1 MQRNAI
7 AISSFEAFLSTF
19 SNDCQTYHESVSWAR
34 PARIQQPASALTV
47 TLTSFGSLARSA
59 TSSPSPPAKLQNP
72 DVSATP
78 PANVGTLNSDNAR
91 PKSVTSQVIKPT
103 LSPPPRLA
111 PESPLD
117 SESKAAGPDSKPSI
131 PSNANAPSELNS

>member
-1 MQRNAI
+1 MLYDILFGFWKVTQFPGYTTILNGKSALSSPLCISRNISYTNVFAVPQVVVQRNPI
-7 AISSFEAFLSTF
+7 AISSVEAFLSTF

-78 PANVGTLNSDNAR
+78 
-91 PKSVTSQVIKPT
+91 QPT
-103 LSPPPRLA
+103 
-111 PESPLD
+111 
-117 SESKAAGPDSKPSI
+117 
-131 PSNANAPSELNS
+131 